1 MMIEAGRYT
10 TNQVRE
16 IYSRRSRLYSRT
28 VAPLEFP
35 NHLRAIEKAAIRP
48 DENVLEVAVGPGL
61 ALAAI
66 ARRVDT
72 IVQGIDISP
81 GMLTIARQTLQ
92 AAGINN
98 VELSEGSAAMLRFPD
113 ETFDVLYNG
122 YMLDLIPLADMSA
135 ILAEFK
141 RVLKPGGRLVL
152 LNMSKPDERT
162 KTLRET
168 LYPLLPPKVALYLIG
183 GCRPVLME
191 RPVEQLGFG
200 HVTRE
205 FLPGKF
211 PSEIVIAV
219 KQVERA

>member
-1 MMIEAGRYT
+1 MIEAGNYT
-10 TNQVRE
+10 SNQVRE
-16 IYSRRSRLYSRT
+16 IYSRRSRIYSRT
-28 VAPLEFP
+28 VAQLEFP

-61 ALAAI
+61 ALAEI
-66 ARRVDT
+66 ARRVNT
-72 IVQGIDISP
+72 VVQGIDISP
-81 GMLTIARQTLQ
+81 GMLMVAHQTLQ
-92 AAGINN
+92 AAGVTN
-98 VELSEGSAAMLRFPD
+98 VELSEGTAAKLRFPD

-122 YMLDLIPLADMSA
+122 YMLDLIPLADMAA

-152 LNMSKPDERT
+152 LNMSKPNEQT
-162 KTLRET
+162 KTLREY

-191 RPVEQLGFG
+191 QPVEQLGFR

-205 FLPGKF
+205 FLSGNF

-219 KQVERA
+219 K